1 MKRIE
6 NYKRY
11 IILSVVLNLLGITSV
26 TAIKDQLGSFGYVL
40 IAVGV
45 LFFFLG
51 MNMRKRKRRKKVNAK
66 KEKIKK
72 RRR

>member
-1 MKRIE
+1 MKRME

-11 IILSVVLNLLGITSV
+11 IIVSIILNLLGVTSV
-26 TAIKDQLGSFGYVL
+26 TAIKDDLGSYGYIL

-51 MNMRKRKRRKKVNAK
+51 MNMRKRKRRKKINAK
-66 KEKIKK
+66 KERIKK

>member
-1 MKRIE
+1 MKRME

-11 IILSVVLNLLGITSV
+11 IIVSIILNLLGVTSV
-26 TAIKDQLGSFGYVL
+26 TAIKDDLGSYGYIL

-51 MNMRKRKRRKKVNAK
+51 MNMRKRKRRKKINAK

>member
-1 MKRIE
+1 ME

-11 IILSVVLNLLGITSV
+11 IIVSIILNLLGVTSV
-26 TAIKDQLGSFGYVL
+26 TAIKDDLGSYGYIL

-51 MNMRKRKRRKKVNAK
+51 MNMRKRKRRKKINAK
-66 KEKIKK
+66 KERIKK

>member
-1 MKRIE
+1 MKTIE

-11 IILSVVLNLLGITSV
+11 IILSVILNVLGITSV
-26 TAIKDQLGSFGYVL
+26 ASIKDELGSFGYVM
-40 IAVGV
+40 IAVGI

-51 MNMRKRKRRKKVNAK
+51 MNMRKRKRRKKVSAK